1 MDLKLFSKL
10 KYSFGLVLFAISQ
23 LILVTPI
30 AMAGQRVALKLDPKQ
45 VKIVALGSGQARS
58 GKLDLVALLKTQGL
72 TEANLEIAKIEM
84 QAAAK
89 SWGSLVT
96 LVVNDQEQDSI
107 YVAANASV
115 FASEAQAQD
124 AKNYT
129 RYELSNYQRGA
140 VRSAYLY
147 IDNVQKELPIKF
159 LSIEVETGTLPATV
173 VTKTYVDRKII
184 RPETYV
190 RDARVANV
198 ALPTAN
204 SIETGR
210 TVVVAPPVTQPVV
223 APEVP
228 ATVVAAA
235 PQARTSTEAKPSAT
249 VMAKAPTVTAATTVP
264 TVVKPVVVKPVEAKP
279 IEAKPMLNPN
289 CVNNSRNQEF
299 CLGQKVNFTQ
309 DDGDQV
315 YTGRIVKVVNKESA
329 RQVYVKD
336 DDFGDIIV
344 KNADDVSR

>member
-1 MDLKLFSKL
+1 MDLKLVSKL

-72 TEANLEIAKIEM
+72 TESNLEIAKIEM

-129 RYELSNYQRGA
+129 RYELSNYQRAA

-159 LSIEVETGTLPATV
+159 LSIEVETGSLPATV
-173 VTKTYVDRKII
+173 VAKTYVDRKII

-190 RDARVANV
+190 RDAKVASV
-198 ALPTAN
+198 ALPTTN

-210 TVVVAPPVTQPVV
+210 TVVVAPPVTPPVV
-223 APEVP
+223 
-228 ATVVAAA
+228 VA
-235 PQARTSTEAKPSAT
+235 K
-249 VMAKAPTVTAATTVP
+249 VPTVTAATTVHAIVP
-264 TVVKPVVVKPVEAKP
+264 TTVVKPVVAKP
-279 IEAKPMLNPN
+279 IEAKPIEVKAVINPN

-309 DDGDQV
+309 EDGDQV
-315 YTGRIVKVVNKESA
+315 YTGRIVKVVNKESV

>member
-1 MDLKLFSKL
+1 MDLKLVSKL

-45 VKIVALGSGQARS
+45 VKIVALGSRQARS

-72 TEANLEIAKIEM
+72 TESNLEIAKIEM

-129 RYELSNYQRGA
+129 RYELSNYQRAA

-159 LSIEVETGTLPATV
+159 LSIEVETGSLPATV
-173 VTKTYVDRKII
+173 VAKTYVDRKII

-190 RDARVANV
+190 RDAKVASV
-198 ALPTAN
+198 ALPTTN

-210 TVVVAPPVTQPVV
+210 TVVVAPPVTPPVV
-223 APEVP
+223 
-228 ATVVAAA
+228 VA
-235 PQARTSTEAKPSAT
+235 K
-249 VMAKAPTVTAATTVP
+249 VPTVTAATTVP
-264 TVVKPVVVKPVEAKP
+264 AIVPTTVVKPVVAKP
-279 IEAKPMLNPN
+279 IEAKPIEVKAVINPN

-309 DDGDQV
+309 EDGDQV
-315 YTGRIVKVVNKESA
+315 YTGRIVKVVNKESV